1 MTKVITRVDRRH
13 NTGAKPSAVSSLCCA
28 MTLLLAG
35 CIDTNEQTDPKP
47 ATQRI
52 QAQLESRLKQS
63 MQVDGY
69 SFKDLNSNAALDPYE
84 DWRLPINDR
93 VSDLVARM
101 TLSEKAGM
109 MLIQTL
115 NAESQ
120 GKLPDKAEQ
129 FVKQEHMTRFI
140 FRNPIVPNPDPSAPA
155 GRSGAQITPFEAAD
169 YTNTIQ
175 ELAESTRLGIPALFK
190 SNARNHYEQDARPGI
205 NLSAGSFST
214 WPKEAG
220 LAATRDR
227 DLIREFADI
236 MRQEWVAIGLRGM
249 YGYMADLSTEPRW
262 YRVHET
268 FTEDADLAADII
280 TTLVTTL
287 QGEALTDESVA
298 LTIKHFPGGGPQA
311 GGGDPHYHFG
321 RNQSYQAGQ
330 FDAHLKPFIAAIN
343 AGTSSIMAYY
353 GIPVDQDYQ
362 PNDVG
367 MAFSKGIVTELLRE
381 KLGFKG
387 YVNSDTGIIGPVG
400 ANRAWGLEDK
410 STEELLSLAILSGTD
425 VLSGFDNHNQILAL
439 VESGLVSEQRLDL
452 SVGRLL
458 KEQFELGL
466 FENPYVDPR
475 AAAKLVGNPEFQAKA
490 DLAQRKAIVLLKNEK
505 QLLPLKAT
513 DSETPTRLFTLGV
526 DTTIE
531 SRAGIIIESG
541 EINPEASA
549 TADYALIRVT
559 VTNPVTDLSH
569 MPMEPLPVP
578 GLKPATIFGGAAPD
592 ELDFLAFSQMAN
604 TKSWVVTPSLEQIRS
619 TLDSVGADKTILA
632 VYFRQPYVMDEA
644 SGFAQVGAQIA
655 LFGSDDDAL
664 LDVVTGRFNPSGKLP
679 FALANS
685 AEAILRQAPDAP
697 GYAPEDTLYPFGHGL
712 SY

>member
-1 MTKVITRVDRRH
+1 MNRVTNKPIRDD
-13 NTGAKPSAVSSLCCA
+13 NQSGKAGASRLLVCA
-28 MTLLLAG
+28 MALLLTG
-35 CIDTNEQTDPKP
+35 CADVADQSASSEPAADTQP
-47 ATQRI
+47 
-52 QAQLESRLKQS
+52 QLVKVAKQYLEI
-63 MQVDGY
+63 DGY
-69 SFKDLNSNAALDPYE
+69 TFKDLNDNSSLDPYE
-84 DWRLPINDR
+84 DWRLPTSER

-101 TLSEKAGM
+101 TINEKAGM

-115 NAESQ
+115 NAESE
-120 GKLPDKAEQ
+120 GLLPDKAEK
-129 FVKQEHMTRFI
+129 FVKQEYMTRFI
-140 FRNPIVPNPDPSAPA
+140 FRNPVVPNPDRSAPS
-155 GRSGAQITPFEAAD
+155 GRSGAQITPFEAAN
-169 YTNTIQ
+169 YTNAIQ
-175 ELAESTRLGIPALFK
+175 ALAESTRLGIPALFK
-190 SNARNHYEQDARPGI
+190 SNARNHYEQDSRPGI

-220 LAATRDR
+220 LAATRDQ

-236 MRQEWVAIGLRGM
+236 MRQEWIAIGLRGM

-287 QGEALTDESVA
+287 QGEQLSKESVA

-321 RNQSYQAGQ
+321 RNQSYPAGQ
-330 FDAHLKPFIAAIN
+330 FDAHLKPFVAAID

-353 GIPVDQDYQ
+353 GIPVGQDYQ

-367 MAFSKGIVTELLRE
+367 MAFSKGIVTGLLRE

-387 YVNSDTGIIGPVG
+387 YVNSDTGIIGPVS

-410 STEELLSLAILSGTD
+410 SIEELLSLAIHSGTD
-425 VLSGFDNHNQILAL
+425 VLSGFDDHSQILSL
-439 VESGLVSEQRLDL
+439 VESGLISEERLDL
-452 SVGRLL
+452 SVARLL

-466 FENPYVDPR
+466 FENPYVDPY
-475 AAAKLVGNPEFQAKA
+475 AATELVGNPEFQAKA
-490 DLAQRKAIVLLKNEK
+490 DLAQRKAIVLLKNEND
-505 QLLPLKAT
+505 LLPIKVT
-513 DSETPTRLFTLGV
+513 GKPVRLFTLGV
-526 DTTIE
+526 DTRIE
-531 SRAGIIIESG
+531 SREGVVIESG
-541 EINPEASA
+541 ETNPEAIA
-549 TADYALIRVT
+549 NADYALIRVT

-578 GLKPATIFGGAAPD
+578 GLEPATIFGGAAPD

-604 TKSWVVTPSLEQIRS
+604 TKSWVVTPSLEQINN
-619 TLDSVGADKTILA
+619 TIASVGADKTILA
-632 VYFRQPYVMDEA
+632 VYFRQPYVMDDA
-644 SGFAQVGAQIA
+644 SGFAKVGAHIA
-655 LFGSDDDAL
+655 LFGSDDNAL
-664 LDVVTGRFNPSGKLP
+664 LDVVTGRFNPSGRLP

-685 AEAILRQAPDAP
+685 AEAILHQAPDAP
-697 GYAPEDTLYPFGHGL
+697 GYAPEDTLYGFGHGL

>member
-1 MTKVITRVDRRH
+1 MTQVITGSDRRH
-13 NTGAKPSAVSSLCCA
+13 NPGVKPSAFSILCCA
-28 MTLLLAG
+28 MTLLLLG
-35 CIDTNEQTDPKP
+35 CNDSNEQTGSTT
-47 ATQRI
+47 AI
-52 QAQLESRLKQS
+52 QYIQPQLESRSKPLI
-63 MQVDGY
+63 QVED
-69 SFKDLNSNAALDPYE
+69 FTFRDLNSNSMVDPYE
-84 DWRLPINDR
+84 DWRLPISER
-93 VSDLVARM
+93 LSDLVARM

-115 NAESQ
+115 NADSK
-120 GKLPDKAEQ
+120 GSLPNKAEQ
-129 FVKQEHMTRFI
+129 FVQQEHMTRFI
-140 FRNPIVPNPDPSAPA
+140 FRNPVVPNPDPSAPA
-155 GRSGAQITPFEAAD
+155 GRSGAQITPFEAAT
-169 YTNTIQ
+169 YTNAVQ
-175 ELAESTRLGIPALFK
+175 ALAESTRLGIPALFK

-220 LAATRDR
+220 LAATRDQ

-280 TTLVTTL
+280 TTLITTL
-287 QGEALTDESVA
+287 QGEALSNQSVA

-321 RNQSYQAGQ
+321 RNQSYEAGQ
-330 FDAHLKPFIAAIN
+330 FDAHLKPFIAAIE

-353 GIPVDQDYQ
+353 GIPVGQDYQ

-367 MAFSKGIVTELLRE
+367 MAFSKGIVTGLLRE

-400 ANRAWGLEDK
+400 ANRAWGLEDR
-410 STEELLSLAILSGTD
+410 SIDELLSLAIHSGTD
-425 VLSGFDNHNQILAL
+425 VLSGFDDHSQILSL
-439 VESGLVSEQRLDL
+439 VQSGLLSEERLNL
-452 SVGRLL
+452 SVARLL

-466 FENPYVDPR
+466 FENPYVDPNT
-475 AAAKLVGNPEFQAKA
+475 ASQLVGNAEFQAKA
-490 DLAQRKAIVLLKNEK
+490 DLAQRKAIVLLKNENG
-505 QLLPLKAT
+505 LLPLKAAG
-513 DSETPTRLFTLGV
+513 SNKPTRLFTLGV
-526 DTTIE
+526 DTSIE
-531 SRAGIIIESG
+531 SRDGILIDSG
-541 EINPEASA
+541 ETNPEASVN
-549 TADYALIRVT
+549 ADYALIRVT
-559 VTNPVTDLSH
+559 VTNPVTDLGH

-578 GLKPATIFGGAAPD
+578 GLEPATIFGGAAPD

-604 TKSWVVTPSLEQIRS
+604 TKSWLVTPSLEQIQS
-619 TLDSVGADKTILA
+619 TINAVGADNTILA

-644 SGFAQVGAQIA
+644 SGFAKVGAQIA
-655 LFGSDDDAL
+655 LFGSDDNAL